1 MSFKYHFK
9 PEELIK
15 GITPDK
21 MGLEYT
27 SCRRYEMN
35 SGSEP
40 LTIESGKEEICMV
53 IIKGSVSFDY
63 NGYGD
68 NAGFMDC
75 IYVPRESKIMLKDP
89 EDAVIMKFGAPSD
102 SNTSFA
108 CIKHKEI
115 AQDSRRSPIYGTPK
129 ENCRRVVYNYLDD
142 NFNASRLMVGICQ
155 GEPGGWTAWPPHEH
169 AAQREELYVYF
180 DMGTAFSV
188 QCVYENID
196 DPLFVGIVRD
206 GDLVSIPGGYH
217 PNVCCPAGRISYIY
231 VMAAKKAGERNFMD
245 LNVQREYGDKFK

>member
-1 MSFKYHFK
+1 MSFTYHFK
-9 PEELIK
+9 PPELLK
-15 GITPDK
+15 GLTPAK

-27 SCRRYEMN
+27 SCRRYEMSSEN
-35 SGSEP
+35 EP
-40 LTIESGKEEICMV
+40 LTIESGGEEVCLI
-53 IIKGSVSFDY
+53 IIKGSVNFEY
-63 NGYGD
+63 NGYSG

-75 IYVPRESKIMLKDP
+75 LYVPWKSNITLMNPKDT
-89 EDAVIMKFGAPSD
+89 VIMKFGAPSD
-102 SNTSFA
+102 RDTEFA

-115 AQDSRRSPIYGTPK
+115 AQDPLHSPIYGTR
-129 ENCRRVVYNYLDD
+129 EDNCRRIVYNYLDD

-180 DMGTAFSV
+180 NMGAAFSI
-188 QCVYENID
+188 QCVYENSN
-196 DPLFVGIVRD
+196 DPLYVGIVKD
-206 GDLVSIPGGYH
+206 GDLVSIPRGYH

-245 LNVQREYGDKFK
+245 LTIQKEFGNTF